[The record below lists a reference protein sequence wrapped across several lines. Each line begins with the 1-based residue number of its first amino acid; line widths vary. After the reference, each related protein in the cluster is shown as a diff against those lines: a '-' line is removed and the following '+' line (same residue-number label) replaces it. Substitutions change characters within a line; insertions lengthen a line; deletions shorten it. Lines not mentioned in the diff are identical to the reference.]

1 MSRWGIGL
9 SEKMKACK
17 EAEPFTDILEGDGGV
32 PEKDPPS
39 SSKAGFKVT
48 TMKII
53 VWVCILNGLCMGMV
67 QLYPCI
73 ARTRADRRGLVT
85 GRAQGD
91 HRRGADLRSKGA
103 V

>member
-53 VWVCILNGLCMGMV
+53 VWHSQRTCMGMV

-73 ARTRADRRGLVT
+73 ARTGADRRGLVT

-91 HRRGADLRSKGA
+91 HRRGADLRSQGA

>member
-53 VWVCILNGLCMGMV
+53 VWVCILNGLAWVWCSYIRNGGIKHHAA
-67 QLYPCI
+67 YRP
-73 ARTRADRRGLVT
+73 
-85 GRAQGD
+85 
-91 HRRGADLRSKGA
+91 HWRSA
-103 V
+103 LTEH